1 MREGV
6 GMNDYTQHDH
16 GSALAQAE
24 LKMERHLDM
33 LQSNDGM
40 IDQLLRN
47 TDFAQTLMELVAWAV
62 DAEEGKSRSLNIIR
76 LADSM
81 YRQARSDV

>member
-1 MREGV
+1 
-6 GMNDYTQHDH
+6 MNDDTNKHDH
-16 GSALAQAE
+16 GSALAEAE

-40 IDQLLRN
+40 IDQLRRN

-62 DAEEGKSRSLNIIR
+62 DTKDSPRRKNTVLT
-76 LADSM
+76 LADSLHFW
-81 YRQARSDV
+81 ARRGV